1 MEEWVAI
8 EDYVGLYEVS
18 NMGRVRSVARKI
30 TYSDNGSSAGTQ
42 GIYNCEIQTRTVVV

>member
-18 NMGRVRSVARKI
+18 NMGVEI
-30 TYSDNGSSAGTQ
+30 LE
-42 GIYNCEIQTRTVVV
+42 IYNEYWRLLQTYCE

>member
-30 TYSDNGSSAGTQ
+30 TYSDGRTYNTQ
-42 GIYNCEIQTRTVVV
+42 VKFYQ